1 VKAFGRRVVIA
12 AASLALGMSVAQPL
26 GAQPPEPAR
35 TQAPR
40 NGAVPAP
47 APEKPSA
54 EKPPAEKPPVPPA
67 ETAQPQPSE
76 KPAAPAAEAP
86 PPQNRDAAPAQTAEQ
101 PANKP
106 ARLAETPFAELFSQL
121 SARLSGVVV
130 NVSTQAVTP
139 AKTAQDTQNSPVPGA
154 PLDDFF
160 RDFFGDKGAPGGSGQ
175 PRAASL
181 GSGFII
187 DPSGIIVTNNHVIAS
202 ADQITVTLSDDTTLH
217 AQVIGRDA
225 VTDLALLKVNAKGPL
240 PAAVWGDS
248 QLARVGDWV
257 LAIGNPFGLGGSVTA
272 GIISATARDIHSGP
286 YDDYLQ
292 TDASINR
299 GNSGGPMFNL
309 AGEVIGINTAI
320 YSPSGGSIGI
330 GFAIPSAFAQ
340 PIIEQLKATGKVE
353 RGWIGA
359 RIQPITDEIAESLGL
374 DKPKG
379 AMIAAVDWGSPAER
393 AKLQPGDVIL
403 SYDGKPIERSRQL
416 PRLVADTP
424 PDKQVKLSIW
434 RDGKEREVEL
444 KVIALNPNRPA
455 PPPPDPEKP
464 KTPPA
469 VEALGVKLAKLT
481 PELRKQFSLSDG
493 VKGAVIIE
501 VPQNSPAANQGLRAG
516 DLLVAVG
523 RSTVTNP
530 EDVPQL
536 VAGAKKNGHRNVL
549 VRVEREGSSRFV
561 ALPVE
566 TG

>member
-1 VKAFGRRVVIA
+1 M
-12 AASLALGMSVAQPL
+12 SLALLAAALAPGWAQPRDA
-26 GAQPPEPAR
+26 GPDRAQNSDNAGPNA
-35 TQAPR
+35 A
-40 NGAVPAP
+40 
-47 APEKPSA
+47 
-54 EKPPAEKPPVPPA
+54 
-67 ETAQPQPSE
+67 QPSE
-76 KPAAPAAEAP
+76 
-86 PPQNRDAAPAQTAEQ
+86 TAVPGRQ
-101 PANKP
+101 PASENP
-106 ARLAETPFAELFSQL
+106 APSRPDTSFAEVFAQL
-121 SARLSGVVV
+121 SGRLVGVVV
-130 NVSTQAVTP
+130 NIATRAPAP
-139 AKTAQDTQNSPVPGA
+139 AKNAQEAQQNPPA
-154 PLDDFF
+154 PSLDEFF
-160 RDFFGDKGAPGGSGQ
+160 RDFFGDRGTPGAPNLG
-175 PRAASL
+175 RIASL
-181 GSGFII
+181 GSGFIV
-187 DPSGIIVTNNHVIAS
+187 DPSGLIVTNNHVIAT
-202 ADQITVTLSDDTTLH
+202 AEQITVTLSDDTTLQ

-240 PAAVWGDS
+240 PAATWGDS
-248 QLARVGDWV
+248 AQARVGDWV

-330 GFAIPSAFAQ
+330 GFAIPSAMAQ

-359 RIQPITDEIAESLGL
+359 RIQPVTDEIAESLGL
-374 DKPKG
+374 EKNRG
-379 AMIAAVDWGSPAER
+379 AMIAAVDWASPAEK

-424 PDKQVKLSIW
+424 PDKQVKLTIW

-464 KTPPA
+464 KSPPS
-469 VEALGVKLAKLT
+469 VEALGLKLAKLT
-481 PELRKQFSLSDG
+481 PDLRKQFSLSDG
-493 VKGAVIIE
+493 AKGAVIIE

-523 RSTVTNP
+523 RSAVANP

-536 VAGAKKNGHRNVL
+536 IAGARKNGHRNVL